1 MKKRGTASD
10 DGLYGAASLAL
21 FVRSG
26 IIRTLWCQFS
36 YLYCAIWHHSVSLVS
51 LLLSLLCDL
60 ASYDLFGAASLAL
73 FVRSGII
80 RTLWCHFS
88 YLYCPI
94 WHHSDAMVPIL
105 LSLLCDL
112 ASFGLYG
119 VTSLIFIVRSGII
132 RSLWCHF
139 SYLYCPI
146 WHHRAFMVPLP
157 FFM

>member
-1 MKKRGTASD
+1 MKKRGTTSD

-36 YLYCAIWHHSVSLVS
+36 YLYCVIWHHTVSMVS

-60 ASYDLFGAASLAL
+60 ASYGLYGSL
-73 FVRSGII
+73 
-80 RTLWCHFS
+80 
-88 YLYCPI
+88 
-94 WHHSDAMVPIL
+94 L
-105 LSLLCDL
+105 LSLLSDL
-112 ASFGLYG
+112 ASYGLYG
-119 VTSLIFIVRSGII
+119 VTFLIFIVRSGII

-139 SYLYCPI
+139 SYLYCVI
-146 WHHRAFMVPLP
+146 WHHRALMVPLP